1 MTQSRAG
8 QMRAA
13 AEIWELSFVIGLLR
27 SGFPRSPKT
36 QALPLLDGIP
46 LLQGPRGRPR
56 CRPDSMLGDR
66 AYDAE
71 LAFAVLC
78 AAAKSCLGS
87 QCAIRSMVAG
97 WGDCAGLWER
107 TFAWLNQFRRLRVRY
122 EKRPDMHLAFLTL
135 ACILICWK
143 FLQSFTLGGCP
154 VAHMELLWLP
164 RSPFV
169 DRDNEALKAFRITPR
184 SPTIHNAGAR
194 SIQNPGRR
202 STSMG

>member
-1 MTQSRAG
+1 MVTAFRWQSNSREPTVTIQPRLYPCSMAFRCSKGRVVGRAVTRTACWG
-8 QMRAA
+8 
-13 AEIWELSFVIGLLR
+13 
-27 SGFPRSPKT
+27 T
-36 QALPLLDGIP
+36 
-46 LLQGPRGRPR
+46 GPTMP
-56 CRPDSMLGDR
+56 S
-66 AYDAE
+66 
-71 LAFAVLC
+71 AFAVLC

-107 TFAWLNQFRRLRVRY
+107 RFAWLNQFRRLRVRY

-169 DRDNEALKAFRITPR
+169 DRDNEALKTFRFTPR

-194 SIQNPGRR
+194 SIQNRGRR
-202 STSMG
+202 LTSMG